1 MNGFSSIVDINSEK
15 TFWNIKSKII
25 RLWQVSN
32 LNQHT
37 LPFSIKMVL
46 MHAEGGIIHASITK
60 TLLYKFKNE
69 ILEGKVYSCENL
81 GVPTNCGSYKTTH
94 STNTN
99 LISITT
105 ILFSIWL
112 IFISQSHPICLC

>member
-37 LPFSIKMVL
+37 LPFSVKMVL
-46 MHAEGGIIHASITK
+46 MDAEGDIIHASITK

-69 ILEGKVYSCENL
+69 ILEEKVYSFENL
-81 GVPTNCGSYKTTH
+81 GVPTNGGSYKTTQH
-94 STNTN
+94 KYKFNFHYN
-99 LISITT
+99 
-105 ILFSIWL
+105 
-112 IFISQSHPICLC
+112 